1 MVKGK
6 DRVGTK
12 IFFVE
17 GKKNEEKAYNRLPA
31 KSIFVACS

>member
-17 GKKNEEKAYNRLPA
+17 GKKNEEKAYNR
-31 KSIFVACS
+31 KRNIIIII